1 MGQITNKMKTKIC
14 IEFTLAIFALIFVSR
29 AAGAADDPTTTILTT
44 TTIGGPTT
52 TTIGGPTGGPT
63 GGPSGLTSPRAS
75 GSGSGSGSEGLSSTP
90 DFIYVLMSAA
100 AAFILR
106 QI

>member
-1 MGQITNKMKTKIC
+1 
-14 IEFTLAIFALIFVSR
+14 LAIFALILVSW
-29 AAGAADDPTTTILTT
+29 GALASADSDPLVGSTAS
-44 TTIGGPTT
+44 GGSTPS
-52 TTIGGPTGGPT
+52 GGSTGGNT
-63 GGPSGLTSPRAS
+63 GGHTGGHTGGNTGGNTGGTAGTSGLTSPPA
-75 GSGSGSGSEGLSSTP
+75 SGSGSEGLSSTP

>member
-14 IEFTLAIFALIFVSR
+14 IEFTLAIFALIFVSW
-29 AAGAADDPTTTILTT
+29 AAGAKEEVAANNATSISSATSGTVTAGTGDPA
-44 TTIGGPTT
+44 
-52 TTIGGPTGGPT
+52 
-63 GGPSGLTSPRAS
+63 GLTSPPAS

>member
-1 MGQITNKMKTKIC
+1 MGKTKIC
-14 IEFTLAIFALIFVSR
+14 IEFTLAIFALILVSW
-29 AAGAADDPTTTILTT
+29 GALASADSDPLVGSTAS
-44 TTIGGPTT
+44 GGSTPS
-52 TTIGGPTGGPT
+52 GGSTGGNTGSNT
-63 GGPSGLTSPRAS
+63 GGNTGGTAGTSGLTSPPA
-75 GSGSGSGSEGLSSTP
+75 SGSGSEGLSSTP

>member
-1 MGQITNKMKTKIC
+1 MKTKIC
-14 IEFTLAIFALIFVSR
+14 IEFTLAIFALILVSW
-29 AAGAADDPTTTILTT
+29 GALASADSDPLVGSTAS
-44 TTIGGPTT
+44 GGSTPS
-52 TTIGGPTGGPT
+52 GGSTGGNT
-63 GGPSGLTSPRAS
+63 GGNTGGTAGTSGLTSPPA
-75 GSGSGSGSEGLSSTP
+75 SGSGSEGLSSTP